1 MIECVR
7 SHVCLC
13 WEGSILGSKRGNG
26 TSNTHYNTRQ
36 GIQSSAVICK
46 VKHVHHYLVAA
57 LSLEAVKGEMRLP
70 GQERLARSTHKNEHD
85 IMTPYTQ
92 I

>member
-1 MIECVR
+1 MFIRMYVCVR
-7 SHVCLC
+7 
-13 WEGSILGSKRGNG
+13 RGAFWAVKG
-26 TSNTHYNTRQ
+26 VMGLPMHTTIPDR
-36 GIQSSAVICK
+36 IQNRAVICK

-70 GQERLARSTHKNEHD
+70 GQERLARSTHKNEHA